1 MTEAPGLQ
9 GQHFSLQSLNELMP
23 GTGGI
28 PGALPE
34 LPLAG
39 QAQVPMGKGLLP
51 GAKDGDQENSDRKVK
66 LLIDFHAYVFFF
78 SSPLPYNTFFIS
90 FPPT

>member
-1 MTEAPGLQ
+1 
-9 GQHFSLQSLNELMP
+9 MP

-39 QAQVPMGKGLLP
+39 QAQVPMGKGSLP
-51 GAKDGDQENSDRKVK
+51 GAKDGDQENRQEGKAA
-66 LLIDFHAYVFFF
+66 H
-78 SSPLPYNTFFIS
+78 
-90 FPPT
+90 

>member
-1 MTEAPGLQ
+1 
-9 GQHFSLQSLNELMP
+9 MP

-39 QAQVPMGKGLLP
+39 PHGQGIAAGSQGWGPGKLR
-51 GAKDGDQENSDRKVK
+51 QEGKAA
-66 LLIDFHAYVFFF
+66 H
-78 SSPLPYNTFFIS
+78 
-90 FPPT
+90 